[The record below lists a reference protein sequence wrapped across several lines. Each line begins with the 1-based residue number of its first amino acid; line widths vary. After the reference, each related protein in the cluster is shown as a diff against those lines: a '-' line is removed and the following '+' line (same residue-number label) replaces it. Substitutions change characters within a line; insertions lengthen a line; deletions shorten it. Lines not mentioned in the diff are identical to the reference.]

1 MLLVEDDD
9 KGVSV
14 IAVKDGLA
22 SASLVRTSTEGLA
35 SLGASSIEA
44 VSEVALVETDSSV
57 TDALVAAPPVDDA
70 ADDDGMLGVVCGGWS
85 ALEAEAC
92 GALVSVAV
100 GVFVTMSSKTTLQLS
115 TMAAFVFP

>member
-1 MLLVEDDD
+1 MRW
-9 KGVSV
+9 
-14 IAVKDGLA
+14 KDGLA
-22 SASLVRTSTEGLA
+22 SASLVRTSTEGL

-115 TMAAFVFP
+115 TWLPSFSP